1 MVREIYDSEREEAVR
16 EGYTVLDVFGDHCGP
31 CRYMEPFFEQVSS
44 ELAYVNFLKIS
55 CDRNPET
62 QKAYEVHAVPT
73 LLFMKD
79 GEVKA
84 RFIGALDTEGLKG
97 KIAALLYEM

>member
-1 MVREIYDSEREEAVR
+1 MVREIFDSNRAEAIR

-44 ELAYVNFLKIS
+44 ELAYINFFKIS

-62 QKAYEVHAVPT
+62 QKVYEVHAVPT
-73 LLFMKD
+73 VLFMKD
-79 GEVKA
+79 GEVKS
-84 RFIGALDTEGLKG
+84 RYTGALDTDGLKE
-97 KIAALLYEM
+97 KIAALLYKM